1 MVAQFLICCKYCGN
15 QSMWYDVV
23 NSIPGLVKYV
33 TSWAC
38 LVLLFFIISKYGAE
52 IMKAFWAHS
61 GNKGENSKGK
71 TSADNIQSKES
82 KDVLEREK
90 ELSDELTI
98 LKEISRQ
105 KEALWRSYKELLE
118 ENYKEQ
124 VKTTV
129 DDKTKSLD
137 QE

>member
-1 MVAQFLICCKYCGN
+1 
-15 QSMWYDVV
+15 
-23 NSIPGLVKYV
+23 
-33 TSWAC
+33 
-38 LVLLFFIISKYGAE
+38 
-52 IMKAFWAHS
+52 MKAFWAHS